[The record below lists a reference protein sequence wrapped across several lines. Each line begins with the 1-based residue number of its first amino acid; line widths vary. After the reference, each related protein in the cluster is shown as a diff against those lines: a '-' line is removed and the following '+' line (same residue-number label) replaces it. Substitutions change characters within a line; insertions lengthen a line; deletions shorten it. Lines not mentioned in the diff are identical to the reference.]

1 MKFSE
6 MPYSR
11 PDVEKLTADF
21 KEIIEKL
28 NNAATFEEA
37 DELFAESGRISA
49 QVDTAFSIA
58 YVRHSIDTR
67 DEFYDKEIE
76 FLDETSPVVNNIAQ
90 DLSKALYESKF
101 RPQFAEKYGELM
113 FKTLRYSLRRFHP
126 KSFPR
131 CRRRISLQRNMTS

>member
-58 YVRHSIDTR
+58 YVRHSIAVSYTH
-67 DEFYDKEIE
+67 
-76 FLDETSPVVNNIAQ
+76 LP
-90 DLSKALYESKF
+90 
-101 RPQFAEKYGELM
+101 RP
-113 FKTLRYSLRRFHP
+113 
-126 KSFPR
+126 
-131 CRRRISLQRNMTS
+131 